1 MFIVIYVTR
10 SFDRYHF
17 CVLKLS
23 GSKDKVP
30 FPFFFSL
37 AFQDPVGCGDAYKSF
52 KTVQKHIFAVRMAT
66 KQHHS
71 TTLEHPTLKCRRKPK
86 HRGVFAPNLRQ
97 AEENLENRKK

>member
-1 MFIVIYVTR
+1 MSTA
-10 SFDRYHF
+10 
-17 CVLKLS
+17 VLR
-23 GSKDKVP
+23 
-30 FPFFFSL
+30 FRN
-37 AFQDPVGCGDAYKSF
+37 AYKSF
-52 KTVQKHIFAVRMAT
+52 KTVQKYIFAIRMAT

>member
-1 MFIVIYVTR
+1 VSTA
-10 SFDRYHF
+10 
-17 CVLKLS
+17 VLT
-23 GSKDKVP
+23 
-30 FPFFFSL
+30 FR
-37 AFQDPVGCGDAYKSF
+37 DAYKSF

>member
-1 MFIVIYVTR
+1 MSTA
-10 SFDRYHF
+10 
-17 CVLKLS
+17 VLT
-23 GSKDKVP
+23 
-30 FPFFFSL
+30 FR
-37 AFQDPVGCGDAYKSF
+37 DAYKSF

-97 AEENLENRKK
+97 AEEISKIAKNEEKSNF